1 MKLFSDNDHQ
11 INFKTRVLLQRTITK
26 HQAAWIEE
34 LPDIHLTE
42 MLEFIYQT
50 EFMPKHD
57 TVLLDLIS
65 DELKLPPIPAV
76 LSNAAAVTAYDE
88 RHKEICKQLAIEAKK
103 QILAERE
110 ILGDAK

>member
-34 LPDIHLTE
+34 LPEVHLTE

-50 EFMPKHD
+50 EFLPKHD

-65 DELKLPPIPAV
+65 DELNLPAIPAV
-76 LSNAAAVTAYDE
+76 LSNAAAVVAYDE
-88 RHKEICKQLAIEAKK
+88 RHKKICTRLAEEAKA

-110 ILGDAK
+110 ILGDTK